1 MKRGRL
7 PLTALRTFEVAGRVK
22 SFTLAAGELFISQAA
37 VSRQVRELEALVGQ
51 QLFTRGHRSVTLTP
65 AGEALLSALTDAF
78 DTIGDRLD
86 ALRDQEKAAT
96 PSISVE
102 PSFAACWLVPNL
114 PAFQKDNPDID
125 ISIDADSRL
134 VEFRQHE
141 ASLAIRHSASATS
154 WPRVESRHL
163 CDVVLTPALSPALL
177 APGQPIEN
185 PADLMAY
192 DFLHEENR
200 DLWHQWFR
208 KAGASLRPERG
219 LIYADGGLVR
229 QAAARGQGVALVDTL
244 FARDDIA
251 AGLLIRPFETTLPYG
266 SYWLVARSFSALS
279 PPARRF
285 ADWLTDTL
293 AGETKTAALKN

>member
-7 PLTALRTFEVAGRVK
+7 PLTALRSFEVAGRLQ

-51 QLFTRGHRSVTLTP
+51 PLFTRGHRSVTLTP
-65 AGEALLSALTDAF
+65 TGATLLSVLTDAF

-86 ALRDQEKAAT
+86 TMRDQEKTANLG
-96 PSISVE
+96 ISVE

-134 VEFRQHE
+134 VEFRRHE
-141 ASLAIRHSASATS
+141 ASLAIRHSATATS

-163 CDVVLTPALSPALL
+163 CDVVLTPALSPELL
-177 APGQPIEN
+177 AKGPPVES

-200 DLWHQWFR
+200 DLWHQWFLN
-208 KAGASLRPERG
+208 AGLPLRPERG

-229 QAAARGQGVALVDTL
+229 QAATRGQGVALVDTL
-244 FARDDIA
+244 FAKGDIA
-251 AGLLIRPFETTLPYG
+251 EGLLIRPFETTLPYG
-266 SYWLVARSFSALS
+266 SYWLVARSFLALS
-279 PPARRF
+279 PAAKRF
-285 ADWLTDTL
+285 ADWLTDRL
-293 AGETKTAALKN
+293 GSAQAG